1 MGSIFFIRSE
11 KAPKT
16 GASAGDFLNYQ
27 VDQGAYHKQGQA
39 QVQQSPQQSHP
50 GQAGLWNAVAQNG
63 LGRRALK
70 YPSNQ
75 GHGLFQLCQGIL
87 VA

>member
-11 KAPKT
+11 KAPKA
-16 GASAGDFLNYQ
+16 GASAGDFLNQQ
-27 VDQGAYHKQGQA
+27 VNQGANHEQGQA
-39 QVQQSPQQSHP
+39 QIQQSPQQSHP

-75 GHGLFQLCQGIL
+75 GHGVFQLCQGIL